1 MTKEAK
7 RLASL
12 VADLDAGPEADTPKK
27 RLIKSR
33 KAANIDPNP
42 PKGEKGEFFK
52 MTITMSP
59 DIYELLNA
67 EALKRKVSRS
77 GNATTSA
84 IIREAVLNLF
94 GTHH

>member
-1 MTKEAK
+1 MTKEAR

-12 VADLDAGPEADTPKK
+12 VADLDAGPEQDTPKK
-27 RLIKSR
+27 RLARPR
-33 KAANIDPNP
+33 KAVTIDPNP

-59 DIYELLNA
+59 DIFELVNA
-67 EALKRKVSRS
+67 EALRRKVSRA

-84 IIREAVLNLF
+84 IIREALISF
-94 GTHH
+94 IGPQH